1 VLVPLTPILLLCAS
15 RYLLPVSVEKQHRDC
30 PGEGQDDDAPG
41 HVLVENI
48 LKKEIRARN
57 NTVFG
62 MDGFAQL
69 SIAINEVERA
79 LEWKRTDVRNAA
91 GSDSRHIVE
100 IRENSM
106 KQRFL
111 EL

>member
-1 VLVPLTPILLLCAS
+1 VLVPLTPILLQCAS

-62 MDGFAQL
+62 MDGLAQL
-69 SIAINEVERA
+69 SIAINEAERA
-79 LEWKRTDVRNAA
+79 LELLNFWYLGACITR
-91 GSDSRHIVE
+91 GSSDD
-100 IRENSM
+100 
-106 KQRFL
+106 Q
-111 EL
+111 